1 MAINEKVICFGN
13 KLCNFTSYGVSHKWL
28 FNYIQSPEFFSNFSS
43 NMSGIIGGVG
53 VSKLKDMFI
62 PVAPTNEIANI
73 TQLVDLMFER
83 LSQLE

>member
-13 KLCNFTSYGVSHKWL
+13 KLCNFSSYGINHKWL
-28 FNYIQSPEFFSNFSS
+28 FDYIQSPEFFSSFGS

-62 PVAPTNEIANI
+62 PVAPTNEIDNI
-73 TQLVDLMFER
+73 TQLIELLLER
-83 LSQLE
+83 LSQLD